1 MINNYYLVFFIVD
14 LCSNKLSAL
23 EEIIDLKD
31 SIGISAEQIDI
42 PFVLL
47 NFFACVLI
55 SFIVRK
61 FYINFSHSLTGKH
74 HIGSIIPTLSS
85 VVFLIII
92 IVKSSLA
99 LSLGLVGALS
109 IVRFRTPI
117 KEPEELVYLFLA
129 IAIGLGFGAGYSL
142 ITTILSLLILLSIYI
157 FLFKKKNFVT
167 NEYNLLIERK
177 SSDIELDNI
186 INTLTSHCNT
196 IKLIRIDSGTENQTI
211 VFSITL
217 NKESSITEIISGL
230 KALSKMEISFFES
243 KANW

>member
-1 MINNYYLVFFIVD
+1 M
-14 LCSNKLSAL
+14 
-23 EEIIDLKD
+23 EEILNIKD

-47 NFFACVLI
+47 NFFACVVVSFLI
-55 SFIVRK
+55 RS
-61 FYINFSHSLTGKH
+61 FYIKYSYSLTGKH
-74 HIGSIIPTLSS
+74 HIGSIIPILSS

-129 IAIGLGFGAGYSL
+129 IAVGLGFGAGYSL
-142 ITTILSLLILLSIYI
+142 ITTILSLLILLFIYI
-157 FLFKKKNFVT
+157 FLFKKKNLIT

-177 SSDIELDNI
+177 GSDIELDNL
-186 INTLTSHCNT
+186 INTLTKHCNT

-211 VFSITL
+211 VFSVTL
-217 NKESSITEIISGL
+217 NKKSNIQEIISSL